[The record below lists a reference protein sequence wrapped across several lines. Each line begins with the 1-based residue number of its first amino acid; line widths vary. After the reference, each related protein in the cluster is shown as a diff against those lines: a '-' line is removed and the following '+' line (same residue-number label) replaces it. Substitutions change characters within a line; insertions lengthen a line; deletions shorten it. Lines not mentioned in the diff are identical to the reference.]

1 MSSLP
6 FALLLAIAAF
16 TALLWLLRKGKRP
29 AKNAATLKI
38 QEITGSRPR
47 HYRFFPQ
54 IRQALSTA
62 DEEYLR
68 EKVPAGI
75 AQRVRRERRA
85 IARKFLSG
93 LREDFAN
100 LEQMGRMIAALS
112 PDVNHAQETERLVL
126 RVKFQF
132 LHALVWLSLS
142 TGRMPL
148 QQLEHLTGLVGSLA
162 LRMEQAMA
170 QINALTPEQ
179 NFNELNA

>member
-6 FALLLAIAAF
+6 IAMLLAIAAF
-16 TALLWLLRKGKRP
+16 AGLLWLLRKGKRP
-29 AKNAATLKI
+29 AKTAGALNS

-68 EKVPAGI
+68 KKVPADI

-85 IARKFLSG
+85 VARKFLSG
-93 LREDFAN
+93 LREDFSN

-112 PDVNHAQETERLVL
+112 PDVNHAQETERLSL
-126 RVKFQF
+126 RLKFQF
-132 LHALVWLSLS
+132 LYALVWLSLS

-148 QQLEHLTGLVGSLA
+148 RQIEHLTGLVGSLA
-162 LRMEQAMA
+162 LRMEQAMVR
-170 QINALTPEQ
+170 INALTPEQ
-179 NFNELNA
+179 NFHGLNA